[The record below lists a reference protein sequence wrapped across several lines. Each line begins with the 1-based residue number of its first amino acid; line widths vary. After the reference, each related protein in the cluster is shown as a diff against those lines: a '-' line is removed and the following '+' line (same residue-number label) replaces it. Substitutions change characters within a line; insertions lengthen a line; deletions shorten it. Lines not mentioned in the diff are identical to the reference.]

1 MKPFH
6 VLLVGAAIWGV
17 TVGLA
22 FIGGVAVGN
31 SQEDDAA
38 PSALS
43 AQPIGVD
50 GRHDQFDSVD
60 QDQLRQRIQSGEAT
74 QEELDQLRQR
84 FRQGGGGRGQ
94 FGGGGDGPG
103 GGRPGGGPGAQQS
116 SNQAPSP

>member
-6 VLLVGAAIWGV
+6 VLLAGAAIWGV

-38 PSALS
+38 SSTLS

-60 QDQLRQRIQSGEAT
+60 QHQLRQRIQSGEAT

-116 SNQAPSP
+116 SNQVPSP